1 MGLRVDPR
9 IKMDSDQID
18 QSQEELANQL
28 RAMQQSQALSLAPSV
43 QGSVE
48 QPMVEPQRPQA
59 EQSLQSLLEKQMA
72 QGMNRRQK
80 DIDLARMLHAEKL
93 KQGNQVDLT
102 NFFGMANAAGADP
115 RNATYKAPENY
126 DPMVGQAA
134 INKEEG
140 AMTDDQIAYLK
151 EQLAAEQAAKNA
163 QLSLLKSEGTDR
175 RFGFGKDLEIRSKIL
190 GSEESKMIKANTIL
204 MDKLNKYD
212 EVFNEVG
219 NKASLTGEEKSRLDS
234 AQSDAAIAWKESAKL
249 GALQG
254 PDLGMIDK
262 ALSQSPTGGNS
273 ILGYSLSG
281 GAKGLRSKINT
292 ARDSARRS
300 GQYYLENVRTVY
312 PEMAYPVAGD
322 IYKNYQKELDR
333 TYSGKT
339 LYSKEDKDSDKNKKQ
354 KKILS
359 PSEYFKKE

>member
-1 MGLRVDPR
+1 MQL
-9 IKMDSDQID
+9 MDSDQID
-18 QSQEELANQL
+18 QMQNDLASQLQS
-28 RAMQQSQALSLAPSV
+28 MQQAQALSLAPSV

-48 QPMVEPQRPQA
+48 QPMVEQQQPTR
-59 EQSLQSLLEKQMA
+59 EQSLKSLIEQQMQS
-72 QGMNRRQK
+72 GMNRRQK
-80 DIDLARMLHAEKL
+80 DIELARMLHAEQL
-93 KQGNQVDLT
+93 KQPNQVDLT

-115 RNATYKAPENY
+115 KNASYKVPENY
-126 DPMVGQAA
+126 NPMVGQAA
-134 INKEEG
+134 ISKEEG
-140 AMTDDQIAYLK
+140 AMTDDQLAYLK
-151 EQLAAEQAAKNA
+151 AQLDAEQSAKNA

-212 EVFNEVG
+212 EVFKEVG
-219 NKASLTGEEKSRLDS
+219 NKASLTGEEKARLDA

-262 ALSQSPTGGNS
+262 ALSQSPTGGNA

-281 GAKGLRSKINT
+281 GAKGLKSKINT

-312 PEMAYPVAGD
+312 PEVAYPVAGD
-322 IYKNYQKELDR
+322 IYNNYQKELDR

-339 LYSKEDKDSDKNKKQ
+339 LYSKEGKDSDKNKKQ